1 MVKASQASVDVLCHK
16 NQINKQSSP
25 PSLVHS
31 GVKDDMVI
39 EEDGGSV
46 GEAVGATSAST
57 LTTSLNAASISVF
70 SAFSVAFLAFSSPS
84 SSVTATLF
92 VLK

>member
-1 MVKASQASVDVLCHK
+1 MSQNGGGDQGQL
-16 NQINKQSSP
+16 NKQSSP

-31 GVKDDMVI
+31 GVKDDVVP

-57 LTTSLNAASISVF
+57 LTTSSNAAPISVF

-84 SSVTATLF
+84 SSITATLL
-92 VLK
+92 VPQ

>member
-1 MVKASQASVDVLCHK
+1 MSQNGGGDQGQL
-16 NQINKQSSP
+16 NKQSSP

-31 GVKDDMVI
+31 GVKDDVVP

-57 LTTSLNAASISVF
+57 LTTSSNAASISVF

-84 SSVTATLF
+84 SSITATPL
-92 VLK
+92 VSK